1 MDLKVGGKYRLG
13 RKIGHG
19 SFGDIYLAINIQ
31 SNEEVAV
38 KLEKV
43 RSSHP
48 QLLYESRVIRSLQ
61 GGAGIPNIH
70 WYGVEGDYN
79 VMVME
84 LLGPSLEDLL
94 QYCKPSLSVKSVLM
108 LADQM
113 IARIEYIHSKN
124 FIHRDIK
131 PDNFIIGMG
140 QKAHLVYIID
150 FGLSKKYRDS
160 KTNQH
165 IAYRE
170 GKSLTGTA
178 RYASIFTHLGIE
190 QARRDDLEG
199 LGYVMIYLLKGA
211 LPWQGLKGDT
221 KKEKYQNITDKKV
234 STAVEVLCA
243 DLPAEFVNFINYA
256 KSLRFEDRPDY
267 ALLRRNFKD
276 LFGRLGMIQDYQYD
290 WCLIKQAERDK
301 GNRLTPADKTGEKIE
316 KAEKDNQPQEEIK
329 QPRARPTQKIG
340 AAPTPK
346 IVTIANRNLK

>member
-31 SNEEVAV
+31 NNEEVAV

-48 QLLYESRVIRSLQ
+48 QLLYESRVIRCLQ
-61 GGAGIPNIH
+61 GAVGIPVIH
-70 WYGVEGDYN
+70 WHGVEGDYN

-94 QYCKPSLSVKSVLM
+94 QYCKPSLSLKTVLM

-131 PDNFIIGMG
+131 PDNFIIGLG

-165 IAYRE
+165 IPYRE

-190 QARRDDLEG
+190 QSRRDDLEG
-199 LGYVMIYLLKGA
+199 LGYVLIYLLKGS

-221 KKEKYQNITDKKV
+221 KKEKYQNITDKKT
-234 STAVEVLCA
+234 STSAETLCA
-243 DLPAEFVNFINYA
+243 DLPQEFANYINYCKA
-256 KSLRFEDRPDY
+256 LRFEDRPDY
-267 ALLRRNFKD
+267 AMLRRNFKD
-276 LFGRLGMIQDYQYD
+276 LFGRLGMVQDYMYD
-290 WCLIKQAERDK
+290 WCLLKKNEEVK
-301 GNRLTPADKTGEKIE
+301 KVESEEKE
-316 KAEKDNQPQEEIK
+316 AKESKEEHK
-329 QPRARPTQKIG
+329 QPRPRPTQKLG
-340 AAPTPK
+340 AHPAPK
-346 IVTIANRNLK
+346 IVTIPSRVLK

>member
-19 SFGDIYLAINIQ
+19 SFGDIYLAINVQ
-31 SNEEVAV
+31 NNEEVAV

-48 QLLYESRVIRSLQ
+48 QLLYESRVIRTLQ
-61 GGAGIPNIH
+61 GGVGIPNIY

-94 QYCKPSLSVKSVLM
+94 QFCKPCLSVKSVLM

-113 IARIEYIHSKN
+113 ISRVEYVHSKN
-124 FIHRDIK
+124 FLHRDIK
-131 PDNFIIGMG
+131 PDNFIIGLG
-140 QKAHLVYIID
+140 QKAHQVYIID

-165 IAYRE
+165 IPYRE

-178 RYASIFTHLGIE
+178 RYASIFTHLGME
-190 QARRDDLEG
+190 QSRRDDLEG
-199 LGYVMIYLLKGA
+199 LGYVLIYLLKGS

-221 KKEKYQNITDKKV
+221 KKEKYQNITDKKT
-234 STAVEVLCA
+234 STPVELLCA
-243 DLPAEFVNFINYA
+243 DLPIEFANYVNYCKA
-256 KSLRFEDRPDY
+256 LRFEDRPDY

-276 LFGRLGMIQDYQYD
+276 LFGRLGMNLDYMYD
-290 WCLIKQAERDK
+290 WCLLKQTEQEAKRNESSPDR
-301 GNRLTPADKTGEKIE
+301 N
-316 KAEKDNQPQEEIK
+316 QEEFK
-329 QPRARPTQKIG
+329 QPKPRPTQKIG
-340 AAPTPK
+340 ANPGPK
-346 IVTIANRNLK
+346 IVTIPTRALK

>member
-31 SNEEVAV
+31 NNEEVAV

-61 GGAGIPNIH
+61 GGAGIPNIF

-94 QYCKPSLSVKSVLM
+94 QYCKPCLSVKTVLM

-113 IARIEYIHSKN
+113 ITRIEYVHSKN

-131 PDNFIIGMG
+131 PDNFIIGLG
-140 QKAHLVYIID
+140 PKAHMVYVID
-150 FGLSKKYRDS
+150 CGLSKKYRDS
-160 KTNQH
+160 KTNLH
-165 IAYRE
+165 IPYRE

-178 RYASIFTHLGIE
+178 RYASVYTHLGIE
-190 QARRDDLEG
+190 QSRRDDLEG
-199 LGYVMIYLLKGA
+199 LGYVMIYLLKGV
-211 LPWQGLKGDT
+211 LPWQGLRGDT
-221 KKEKYQNITDKKV
+221 KKEKYQNITDKKT
-234 STAVEVLCA
+234 STPVEVLCA
-243 DLPAEFVNFINYA
+243 DLPIEFSNYINYCKA
-256 KSLRFEDRPDY
+256 LRFEDRPDY

-276 LFGRLGMIQDYQYD
+276 LFGRLGMTQDYMYD
-290 WCLIKQAERDK
+290 WCLLKQTEQESKKPDPDHKKPEA
-301 GNRLTPADKTGEKIE
+301 GEE
-316 KAEKDNQPQEEIK
+316 YK
-329 QPRARPTQKIG
+329 QPRPRPTQKQG
-340 AAPTPK
+340 AGPAPK
-346 IVTIANRNLK
+346 IVMIPSRAMK

>member
-19 SFGDIYLAINIQ
+19 SFGDIYLGINIQ

-48 QLLYESRVIRSLQ
+48 QLLYESRVIRTLQ
-61 GGAGIPNIH
+61 GGVGIPNIY

-94 QYCKPSLSVKSVLM
+94 QFCKPCLSIKTVLM

-113 IARIEYIHSKN
+113 ITRIEYVHSKN
-124 FIHRDIK
+124 FLHRDIK
-131 PDNFIIGMG
+131 PDNFIIGLG
-140 QKAHLVYIID
+140 QKAHQVYVID

-165 IAYRE
+165 IPYRE

-190 QARRDDLEG
+190 QSRRDDLEG
-199 LGYVMIYLLKGA
+199 LGYVLIYLLKGL

-221 KKEKYQNITDKKV
+221 KKEKYQNITDKKT
-234 STAVEVLCA
+234 STPVEVLCA
-243 DLPAEFVNFINYA
+243 DLPIEFSNYLNYCKA
-256 KSLRFEDRPDY
+256 LRFEDRPDY

-276 LFGRLGMIQDYQYD
+276 LFGRLGMVLDYMYD
-290 WCLIKQAERDK
+290 WCLLRKNEQETKNNESNGPER
-301 GNRLTPADKTGEKIE
+301 
-316 KAEKDNQPQEEIK
+316 QEEIK
-329 QPRARPTQKIG
+329 QPRPRPTQKQG
-340 AAPTPK
+340 ANPGPK
-346 IVTIANRNLK
+346 IVTIPPRASK

>member
-19 SFGDIYLAINIQ
+19 SFGDIYLGINIQ
-31 SNEEVAV
+31 TNEEVAV

-48 QLLYESRVIRSLQ
+48 QLLYESRVIRTLQ
-61 GGAGIPNIH
+61 GGVGIPNIY

-94 QYCKPSLSVKSVLM
+94 QFCKPCLSIKTVLM

-113 IARIEYIHSKN
+113 ITRIEYVHSKN
-124 FIHRDIK
+124 FLHRDIK
-131 PDNFIIGMG
+131 PDNFIIGLG
-140 QKAHLVYIID
+140 QKAHQVYVID

-165 IAYRE
+165 IPYRE

-190 QARRDDLEG
+190 QSRRDDLEG
-199 LGYVMIYLLKGA
+199 LGYVLIYLLKGS
-211 LPWQGLKGDT
+211 LPWQGLRGDT
-221 KKEKYQNITDKKV
+221 KKEKYQNITDKKT

-243 DLPAEFVNFINYA
+243 DLPIEFANYINYA

-276 LFGRLGMIQDYQYD
+276 LFGRLGMMLDYMYD
-290 WCLIKQAERDK
+290 WCLLRKVEQETKSNDP
-301 GNRLTPADKTGEKIE
+301 GSPEKV
-316 KAEKDNQPQEEIK
+316 EETK
-329 QPRARPTQKIG
+329 QPRPRPTQKQG
-340 AAPTPK
+340 ASAGPK
-346 IVTIANRNLK
+346 NVTIPSRGLK

>member
-19 SFGDIYLAINIQ
+19 SFGDIYLAVNIQ
-31 SNEEVAV
+31 NNEEVAV

-43 RSSHP
+43 RSAHP
-48 QLLYESRVIRSLQ
+48 QLLYESRVIRTLQ
-61 GGAGIPNIH
+61 GGVGIPNIH

-94 QYCKPSLSVKSVLM
+94 QFCKPCLTLKTVLM

-113 IARIEYIHSKN
+113 IARIEYVHSKN
-124 FIHRDIK
+124 FLHRDIK
-131 PDNFIIGMG
+131 PDNFIIGLA
-140 QKAHLVYIID
+140 QKAHQVYVID

-165 IAYRE
+165 IPYRE

-190 QARRDDLEG
+190 QSRRDDLEG
-199 LGYVMIYLLKGA
+199 MGYVMIYLLKGS

-221 KKEKYQNITDKKV
+221 KKEKYQNITDKKT
-234 STAVEVLCA
+234 STPVELLCS
-243 DLPAEFVNFINYA
+243 DLPIEFANYINYSKA
-256 KSLRFEDRPDY
+256 LRFEDRPDY

-276 LFGRLGMIQDYQYD
+276 LFGRLGMALDYMYD
-290 WCLIKQAERDK
+290 WCLIKQTEQEKKKTEATQERHV
-301 GNRLTPADKTGEKIE
+301 
-316 KAEKDNQPQEEIK
+316 EEYK
-329 QPRARPTQKIG
+329 QPRPRPTQKQG
-340 AAPTPK
+340 VNPGPK
-346 IVTIANRNLK
+346 IVTIPSRALK

>member
-94 QYCKPSLSVKSVLM
+94 QYCKPSLSVKTVLM

-113 IARIEYIHSKN
+113 IARVEYIHSKN

-131 PDNFIIGMG
+131 PDNFIIGLG

-165 IAYRE
+165 IPYRE

-199 LGYVMIYLLKGA
+199 LGYVLIYLLKGA

-221 KKEKYQNITDKKV
+221 KKEKYQNITEKKMG
-234 STAVEVLCA
+234 TPVEVLCA
-243 DLPAEFVNFINYA
+243 DLPIEFCNFINYA
-256 KSLRFEDRPDY
+256 KALRFEDRPDY

-276 LFGRLGMIQDYQYD
+276 LFGRLGMVQDYLYD
-290 WCLIKQAERDK
+290 WCLIKQAEREK
-301 GNRLTPADKTGEKIE
+301 GE
-316 KAEKDNQPQEEIK
+316 KAEKVEKAEREAPQEEIK
-329 QPRARPTQKIG
+329 QPRPRPTQKQG

-346 IVTIANRNLK
+346 IVTIPNRAFK

>member
-19 SFGDIYLAINIQ
+19 SFGDIYIAINIQ
-31 SNEEVAV
+31 NNEEVAV

-48 QLLYESRVIRSLQ
+48 QLLYESRVIRTLQ
-61 GGAGIPNIH
+61 GGVGIPNLH

-94 QYCKPSLSVKSVLM
+94 QYCKPALSVKTVLM

-113 IARIEYIHSKN
+113 ITRIEYVHSKN
-124 FIHRDIK
+124 LIHRDIK
-131 PDNFIIGMG
+131 PDNFIIGLG
-140 QKAHLVYIID
+140 QKANMVYIID

-165 IAYRE
+165 IPYRE

-190 QARRDDLEG
+190 QSRRDDLEG
-199 LGYVMIYLLKGA
+199 LGYVMIYLLKGL

-221 KKEKYQNITDKKV
+221 KKEKYQNITDKKT
-234 STAVEVLCA
+234 STPVELLCA
-243 DLPAEFVNFINYA
+243 DLPIEFANYINYC
-256 KSLRFEDRPDY
+256 KGLRFEDRPDY
-267 ALLRRNFKD
+267 AMLKRNFKD
-276 LFGRLGMIQDYQYD
+276 LFLRLGMVQDYLYD
-290 WCLIKQAERDK
+290 WCLLKQSEQESKKNEANN
-301 GNRLTPADKTGEKIE
+301 GNT
-316 KAEKDNQPQEEIK
+316 EEYK
-329 QPRARPTQKIG
+329 QPRPRPPQKQG
-340 AAPTPK
+340 AGPTPK
-346 IVTIANRNLK
+346 IVTIPSRALK

>member
-19 SFGDIYLAINIQ
+19 SFGDIYLATNIQ

-48 QLLYESRVIRSLQ
+48 QLLYESRILRTLQ
-61 GGAGIPNIH
+61 GGVGIPSIH
-70 WYGVEGDYN
+70 WFGVEGDYN

-94 QYCKPSLSVKSVLM
+94 QFCKPALSLKTVLM

-113 IARIEYIHSKN
+113 IARLEYLHSKN

-131 PDNFIIGMG
+131 PDNFIIGLG
-140 QKAHLVYIID
+140 PKAHQVYIID

-165 IAYRE
+165 IPYRE

-190 QARRDDLEG
+190 QSRRDDLEG
-199 LGYVMIYLLKGA
+199 LGYVLIYLLKGC

-221 KKEKYQNITDKKV
+221 KKEKYQNITDKKT

-243 DLPAEFVNFINYA
+243 DLPTEFANYISYC
-256 KSLRFEDRPDY
+256 KGLRFEDRPDY
-267 ALLRRNFKD
+267 ALLRRGFKD
-276 LFGRLGMIQDYQYD
+276 LFSRLGLALDYLYD
-290 WCLIKQAERDK
+290 WAVLKRGEEESKRTEPNAERQ
-301 GNRLTPADKTGEKIE
+301 T
-316 KAEKDNQPQEEIK
+316 AEECK
-329 QPRARPTQKIG
+329 QPRPRPTQKQG
-340 AAPTPK
+340 PSAGPK
-346 IVTIANRNLK
+346 IVTIPNRALK

>member
-19 SFGDIYLAINIQ
+19 SFGDIYLGINIQ
-31 SNEEVAV
+31 TNEEVAV

-43 RSSHP
+43 RCSHP
-48 QLLYESRVIRSLQ
+48 QLLYESRVLRILQ
-61 GGAGIPNIH
+61 GGAGIPVLH

-94 QYCKPSLSVKSVLM
+94 QYCKPALSLKTVLM
-108 LADQM
+108 LAEQM
-113 IARIEYIHSKN
+113 LARLEYLHSKN
-124 FIHRDIK
+124 FLHRDVK
-131 PDNFIIGMG
+131 PDNFIIGLSN
-140 QKAHLVYIID
+140 KAHQVYVID

-165 IAYRE
+165 IPYRE

-199 LGYVMIYLLKGA
+199 LGYVLVYLLKGS

-221 KKEKYQNITDKKV
+221 KKEKYQNITEKKT
-234 STAVEVLCA
+234 STSVEVLCS
-243 DLPAEFVNFINYA
+243 DLPAEFVTYLNYC

-267 ALLRRNFKD
+267 AMLKRTFKD
-276 LFGRLGMIQDYQYD
+276 LFGRLGMVQDFLYD
-290 WCLIKQAERDK
+290 WCLLRKNDAEGKKSESASPER
-301 GNRLTPADKTGEKIE
+301 N
-316 KAEKDNQPQEEIK
+316 EETK
-329 QPRARPTQKIG
+329 QPRPRPTQRL
-340 AAPTPK
+340 ANNSTPK
-346 IVTIANRNLK
+346 NWLAPRAMK